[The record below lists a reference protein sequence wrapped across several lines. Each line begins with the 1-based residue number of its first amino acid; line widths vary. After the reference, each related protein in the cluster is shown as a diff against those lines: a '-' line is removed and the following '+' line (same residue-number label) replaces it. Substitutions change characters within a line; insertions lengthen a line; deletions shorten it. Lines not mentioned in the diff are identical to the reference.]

1 MARTKR
7 PVQTELPLLRG
18 ARGGWRPGAGRK
30 QGPNPRV
37 RHRSRAPFPTAHPCL
52 VTLKVR
58 KGIASLRKPAVV
70 RQVEDAFRRGRARA
84 AQHPFRLVHYSIQGN
99 HLHALVEAQGPEA
112 LGRGMMSVG
121 IRFARAVN
129 RGLGRRGRVL
139 EDRYHVRV
147 LATPRQVRSALRYVL
162 LNARRH
168 AAKAKPSG
176 VSALRRRGARLF
188 GPVRLDPASS
198 ARWFEGWRAGVAR
211 AESPAA
217 FGLRAT
223 PAVSRARTWLLR
235 TGWRRHGLLDPS
247 EIPGTA

>member
-1 MARTKR
+1 
-7 PVQTELPLLRG
+7 
-18 ARGGWRPGAGRK
+18 
-30 QGPNPRV
+30 
-37 RHRSRAPFPTAHPCL
+37 
-52 VTLKVR
+52 
-58 KGIASLRKPAVV
+58 
-70 RQVEDAFRRGRARA
+70 
-84 AQHPFRLVHYSIQGN
+84 
-99 HLHALVEAQGPEA
+99 
-112 LGRGMMSVG
+112 MMSVG

-168 AAKAKPSG
+168 AAK
-176 VSALRRRGARLF
+176 LRGGKERL
-188 GPVRLDPASS
+188 PVPARLDPASS

-247 EIPGTA
+247 EIPGSA

>member
-1 MARTKR
+1 MARAKR

-18 ARGGWRPGAGRK
+18 TRGGWRPNAGRK
-30 QGPNPRV
+30 EGPNPRV

-58 KGIASLRKPAVV
+58 KGIASLRKPSVV

-84 AQHPFRLVHYSIQGN
+84 AQQPFRLTHYSIQGN

-147 LATPRQVRSALRYVL
+147 LATPRQVRNALRYVL

-168 AAKAKPSG
+168 AAK
-176 VSALRRRGARLF
+176 LRGGTDRLSV
-188 GPVRLDPASS
+188 PVRLDPASS
-198 ARWFEGWRAGVAR
+198 ARWFEGWRPGVSR
-211 AESPAA
+211 EESPTV
-217 FGLRAT
+217 FGLRSA
-223 PAVSRARTWLLR
+223 PAVSRPRTWLLR
-235 TGWRRHGLLDPS
+235 AGWRRHGLLDPS
-247 EIPGTA
+247 EIPGKA

>member
-1 MARTKR
+1 MPRAKR

-99 HLHALVEAQGPEA
+99 HLHALVEARGPEA
-112 LGRGMMSVG
+112 LGRGMMSLG

-168 AAKAKPSG
+168 AAK
-176 VSALRRRGARLF
+176 LRGGKERLRV
-188 GPVRLDPASS
+188 PVRLDPASS

-235 TGWRRHGLLDPS
+235 AGWRRHGLLDPS
-247 EIPGTA
+247 DVPGTA